1 MGVGTPRRIRRSH
14 AALSLTADG
23 GRDEAHV
30 TDISTT
36 EGGAWW
42 RFAGGRRTRAVSCG
56 PTTVVWRE
64 QAIAEIAG
72 DEFALKWLTGN
83 GRDGQRLDADA
94 AREIEAKLETARQAA
109 VDRGLS
115 WRRRL
120 SSSLRGASVERTWGQ
135 IDAAGEALLRVAPS
149 AYVIGHIPRIR
160 RRVERA
166 LRVDDPRRAGLE
178 SVARRYSD
186 GTDRELSESER
197 ELLVTALHAANCE
210 ARRKQSRVRS
220 FRNMLLMCGVVLT
233 IAAVGFGALGYARED
248 LALLC
253 FQPTGQAVCPTRV
266 IATGHTATAATGQP
280 ASDQSPA
287 AVAAQDR
294 MTRGAASK
302 VDVLLVEL
310 IGLIAAALAAAAALR
325 RMHGTPTPYGVPFA
339 VAVLKLPTGA
349 LTAALGLVLMR
360 AEFVP
365 GLSALDSPAQI
376 IGWAVVFGYAQQLF
390 TRFVDQRAQ
399 SVLDTAGA
407 ANTERRL
414 SAAPAHT

>member
-1 MGVGTPRRIRRSH
+1 
-14 AALSLTADG
+14 
-23 GRDEAHV
+23 V
-30 TDISTT
+30 TDITT
-36 EGGAWW
+36 SEGAWW
-42 RFAGGRRTRAVSCG
+42 RRSRSVPRE

-64 QAIAEIAG
+64 QAISEIAS
-72 DEFALKWLTGN
+72 DQFALKWLTGDRPN
-83 GRDGQRLDADA
+83 GQRLDADA
-94 AREIEAKLETARQAA
+94 AREIEAKLETAREAA
-109 VDRGLS
+109 VDHGLS
-115 WRRRL
+115 WRQRL

-149 AYVIGHIPRIR
+149 AFVIGHIPRIR

-178 SVARRYSD
+178 AVAARYADAKD
-186 GTDRELSESER
+186 GELSESER
-197 ELLVTALHAANCE
+197 EVLVTALHAANCE
-210 ARRKQSRVRS
+210 ARRKQSQVRS
-220 FRNMLLMCGVVLT
+220 FRNLLLLCGLVLT
-233 IAAVGFGALGYARED
+233 IAAVGFGLLGYARAD

-266 IATGHTATAATGQP
+266 IATGHTPKPVTGQP
-280 ASDQSPA
+280 ASAQSSA
-287 AVAAQDR
+287 AAAAQDR
-294 MTRGAASK
+294 KTRTAASK

-399 SVLDTAGA
+399 TVLDTAGA
-407 ANTERRL
+407 AHSERRKG
-414 SAAPAHT
+414 AAPAVA